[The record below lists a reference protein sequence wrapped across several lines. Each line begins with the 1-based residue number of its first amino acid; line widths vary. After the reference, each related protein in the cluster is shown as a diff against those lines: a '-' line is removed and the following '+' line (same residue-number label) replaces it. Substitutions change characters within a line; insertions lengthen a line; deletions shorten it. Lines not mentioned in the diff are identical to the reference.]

1 MGVTTTIR
9 TCILLTGEIIAKSDR
24 CPTCKGAKTTK
35 ETKVS
40 EVTIDKGMVDGQ
52 KIPLR
57 GEADQQVSVYLPLFV
72 ICVLCTYYL
81 FYLSLLLFMLLIY
94 LYLFCI

>member
-72 ICVLCTYYL
+72 ICVLCTYLL
-81 FYLSLLLFMLLIY
+81 FYYFKYCLF
-94 LYLFCI
+94 